1 MSKTD
6 KELAV
11 DVVKAL
17 IEANSVQFGIASNN
31 IPTQTRSLDLKS
43 IQNVI
48 QGVYTTL
55 QSLPEEK

>member
-11 DVVKAL
+11 DVVKTL

-31 IPTQTRSLDLKS
+31 VPSQTRSLDLKS
-43 IQNVI
+43 IQSVI
-48 QGVYTTL
+48 EGVYTTL
-55 QSLPEEK
+55 QNLPEEK